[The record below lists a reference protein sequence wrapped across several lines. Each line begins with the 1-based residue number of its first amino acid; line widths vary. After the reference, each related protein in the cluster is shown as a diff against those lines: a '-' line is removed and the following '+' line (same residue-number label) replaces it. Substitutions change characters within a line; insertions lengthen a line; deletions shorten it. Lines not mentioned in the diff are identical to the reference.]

1 MNSLE
6 LERDKKLGDNITKNF
21 RNLFILK
28 KEMDDNT
35 RIIGD
40 IMNLSKQE
48 GEDYY
53 KPVTLHNFYKSN
65 YTEYESNDDRN
76 KTLSI

>member
-6 LERDKKLGDNITKNF
+6 LERDKKLGDNIIKNF

-28 KEMDDNT
+28 KEIDDNT

-53 KPVTLHNFYKSN
+53 KPVTLHNFYKNN
-65 YTEYESNDDRN
+65 YIEYESNDDRN